1 MIYKVLYQDQPEEV
15 PVRERT
21 QSLYVEA
28 ESEPE
33 VRLKLAER
41 KINIEHIVLLSDE
54 HLEYEQRSENFKVE
68 NL

>member
-21 QSLYVEA
+21 QALYVEA
-28 ESEPE
+28 ESEQD

-41 KINIEHIVLLSDE
+41 KLNIEHIVLLTDE